1 MIHFF
6 EKPSSLSR
14 VHSFALVFMEL
25 FKTFFLIIYWFS
37 LNMSHVGLKKKVTRS
52 DLFKP
57 CSPSTDLIFALNW
70 INFHKNICL
79 NDILVTFEF
88 ESCRV
93 KN

>member
-52 DLFKP
+52 DLFKTLLTLYRP
-57 CSPSTDLIFALNW
+57 
-70 INFHKNICL
+70 NICFKL
-79 NDILVTFEF
+79 DKFSQEYL
-88 ESCRV
+88 S
-93 KN
+93 